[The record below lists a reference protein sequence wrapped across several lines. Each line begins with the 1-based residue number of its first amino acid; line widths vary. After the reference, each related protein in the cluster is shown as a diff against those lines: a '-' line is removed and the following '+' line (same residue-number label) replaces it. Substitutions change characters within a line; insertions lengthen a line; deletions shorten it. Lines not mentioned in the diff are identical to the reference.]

1 MSNKQIMKD
10 VFDNEFN
17 ANKIR
22 NQIFL
27 KSEKKTKKNMIKFL
41 QYATFVFVIAIVGIT
56 IFINNQQANYIYS
69 DITSNIIINKINEFD
84 LTKLDADIK
93 FEEIIFLDDIN
104 LKENEY
110 IFLKELIQN
119 SKHLIINT
127 DISISI
133 LRKIGIEKPIKIITF
148 GFNSKATITISSI
161 KENKVMI
168 FIQRDIMIAKQ
179 KRIET
184 QEKEIKLENNEKIYN
199 KIVTFII
206 KELHN

>member
-1 MSNKQIMKD
+1 MLFIGLIAKKKD
-10 VFDNEFN
+10 VQSIKKDIKEKEIEIIEIKENNIEN
-17 ANKIR
+17 
-22 NQIFL
+22 L
-27 KSEKKTKKNMIKFL
+27 KN
-41 QYATFVFVIAIVGIT
+41 
-56 IFINNQQANYIYS
+56 
-69 DITSNIIINKINEFD
+69 
-84 LTKLDADIK
+84 IK

-110 IFLKELIQN
+110 TFMKELIQN

-127 DISISI
+127 DISINI

-148 GFNSKATITISSI
+148 GFNSKATITISSV
-161 KENKVMI
+161 KENKAII
-168 FIQRDIMIAKQ
+168 FIQRDIMITEQ

-184 QEKEIKLENNEKIYN
+184 QEREIKLENNEKIYN

>member
-1 MSNKQIMKD
+1 MLFIGLITKKKD
-10 VFDNEFN
+10 VQSIKKDIKEKEIEIIEIKENNIEN
-17 ANKIR
+17 
-22 NQIFL
+22 L
-27 KSEKKTKKNMIKFL
+27 KN
-41 QYATFVFVIAIVGIT
+41 
-56 IFINNQQANYIYS
+56 
-69 DITSNIIINKINEFD
+69 
-84 LTKLDADIK
+84 IK
-93 FEEIIFLDDIN
+93 FEEIIFLEDIN

-110 IFLKELIQN
+110 TFMKELIQN

-168 FIQRDIMIAKQ
+168 FIQRDIMIAEQ

>member
-1 MSNKQIMKD
+1 MLFIGLIAKKKD
-10 VFDNEFN
+10 VQSIKKDIKEKEIDIIEIKENNIEN
-17 ANKIR
+17 
-22 NQIFL
+22 L
-27 KSEKKTKKNMIKFL
+27 KN
-41 QYATFVFVIAIVGIT
+41 
-56 IFINNQQANYIYS
+56 
-69 DITSNIIINKINEFD
+69 
-84 LTKLDADIK
+84 IK

-110 IFLKELIQN
+110 TFMKELIQN

-127 DISISI
+127 DISINI

-168 FIQRDIMIAKQ
+168 FIQRDIMIAEQ

>member
-1 MSNKQIMKD
+1 MLFIGLIAKKKD
-10 VFDNEFN
+10 VQSIKKDIKEKEIEIIEIKENNIEN
-17 ANKIR
+17 
-22 NQIFL
+22 L
-27 KSEKKTKKNMIKFL
+27 KN
-41 QYATFVFVIAIVGIT
+41 
-56 IFINNQQANYIYS
+56 
-69 DITSNIIINKINEFD
+69 
-84 LTKLDADIK
+84 IK

-161 KENKVMI
+161 KEKKVMI
-168 FIQRDIMIAKQ
+168 FIQRDIMIVEQ

-184 QEKEIKLENNEKIYN
+184 QEREIKLENNEKIYN
-199 KIVTFII
+199 KIVAFII

>member
-1 MSNKQIMKD
+1 MLFIGLIAKKKD
-10 VFDNEFN
+10 VQSIKKDIKEKEIEIIEIKENNIEN
-17 ANKIR
+17 
-22 NQIFL
+22 L
-27 KSEKKTKKNMIKFL
+27 KN
-41 QYATFVFVIAIVGIT
+41 
-56 IFINNQQANYIYS
+56 
-69 DITSNIIINKINEFD
+69 
-84 LTKLDADIK
+84 IK

-110 IFLKELIQN
+110 TFMKELIQN

>member
-1 MSNKQIMKD
+1 MLFIGLIAKKKD
-10 VFDNEFN
+10 VQSIKKDIKEKEIELIEIKENNIEN
-17 ANKIR
+17 
-22 NQIFL
+22 L
-27 KSEKKTKKNMIKFL
+27 KN
-41 QYATFVFVIAIVGIT
+41 
-56 IFINNQQANYIYS
+56 
-69 DITSNIIINKINEFD
+69 
-84 LTKLDADIK
+84 IK

-110 IFLKELIQN
+110 TFMKELIQN

-168 FIQRDIMIAKQ
+168 FIQRDIMIAEQ

-184 QEKEIKLENNEKIYN
+184 QEREIKLENNEKIYN
-199 KIVTFII
+199 KIVAFII

>member
-1 MSNKQIMKD
+1 MLFIGLIAKKKD
-10 VFDNEFN
+10 VQSIKKDIKEKEIEIIEIKENNIEN
-17 ANKIR
+17 
-22 NQIFL
+22 L
-27 KSEKKTKKNMIKFL
+27 KN
-41 QYATFVFVIAIVGIT
+41 
-56 IFINNQQANYIYS
+56 
-69 DITSNIIINKINEFD
+69 
-84 LTKLDADIK
+84 IK

-110 IFLKELIQN
+110 TFMKELIQN

-127 DISISI
+127 DISINI

-148 GFNSKATITISSI
+148 GFNSKATITISSV
-161 KENKVMI
+161 KENKAII
-168 FIQRDIMIAKQ
+168 FIQRDIMIAEQ

>member
-1 MSNKQIMKD
+1 MLFIGLITKKKD
-10 VFDNEFN
+10 VQS
-17 ANKIR
+17 IR
-22 NQIFL
+22 KDIKEKEIEIIEIKENNIENL
-27 KSEKKTKKNMIKFL
+27 KN
-41 QYATFVFVIAIVGIT
+41 
-56 IFINNQQANYIYS
+56 
-69 DITSNIIINKINEFD
+69 
-84 LTKLDADIK
+84 IK

-110 IFLKELIQN
+110 TFMKELIQN

-127 DISISI
+127 DISINI

-148 GFNSKATITISSI
+148 GFNSKATITISSV
-161 KENKVMI
+161 KENKAII
-168 FIQRDIMIAKQ
+168 FIQRDIMITEQ

-199 KIVTFII
+199 KIVTFIM

>member
-1 MSNKQIMKD
+1 MLFIGLIAKKKD
-10 VFDNEFN
+10 VQSIKKDIKEKEIEIIEIKENNIEN
-17 ANKIR
+17 
-22 NQIFL
+22 L
-27 KSEKKTKKNMIKFL
+27 KN
-41 QYATFVFVIAIVGIT
+41 
-56 IFINNQQANYIYS
+56 
-69 DITSNIIINKINEFD
+69 
-84 LTKLDADIK
+84 IK

-110 IFLKELIQN
+110 TFMKELIQN

-168 FIQRDIMIAKQ
+168 FIQRDIMIAEQ

>member
-1 MSNKQIMKD
+1 MLFIGLIAKKKD
-10 VFDNEFN
+10 VQSIKKDIKEKEIEIIEIKENNIEN
-17 ANKIR
+17 
-22 NQIFL
+22 L
-27 KSEKKTKKNMIKFL
+27 KN
-41 QYATFVFVIAIVGIT
+41 
-56 IFINNQQANYIYS
+56 
-69 DITSNIIINKINEFD
+69 
-84 LTKLDADIK
+84 IK

-148 GFNSKATITISSI
+148 GFNSQATITISSI

-168 FIQRDIMIAKQ
+168 FIQRDIMIAEQ

>member
-1 MSNKQIMKD
+1 MLFIGLIAKKKD
-10 VFDNEFN
+10 VQSIKKDIKEKEIEIIEIKENNIEN
-17 ANKIR
+17 
-22 NQIFL
+22 L
-27 KSEKKTKKNMIKFL
+27 KN
-41 QYATFVFVIAIVGIT
+41 
-56 IFINNQQANYIYS
+56 
-69 DITSNIIINKINEFD
+69 
-84 LTKLDADIK
+84 IK

-110 IFLKELIQN
+110 TFMKELIQN

-127 DISISI
+127 DISINI

-148 GFNSKATITISSI
+148 GFNSKATITISSV
-161 KENKVMI
+161 KENKAII
-168 FIQRDIMIAKQ
+168 FIQRDIMITEQ

-199 KIVTFII
+199 KIVTFIM

>member
-1 MSNKQIMKD
+1 MLFIGLITKKKD
-10 VFDNEFN
+10 VQSIKKDIKEKEIEIIEIKENNIEN
-17 ANKIR
+17 
-22 NQIFL
+22 L
-27 KSEKKTKKNMIKFL
+27 KN
-41 QYATFVFVIAIVGIT
+41 
-56 IFINNQQANYIYS
+56 
-69 DITSNIIINKINEFD
+69 
-84 LTKLDADIK
+84 IK
-93 FEEIIFLDDIN
+93 FEEIIFLEDIN

-110 IFLKELIQN
+110 TFMKELIQN

-127 DISISI
+127 DISINI

-148 GFNSKATITISSI
+148 GFNSKATITISSV
-161 KENKVMI
+161 KENKAII
-168 FIQRDIMIAKQ
+168 FIQRDIMITEQ

>member
-1 MSNKQIMKD
+1 MLFIGLIAKKKD
-10 VFDNEFN
+10 VQS
-17 ANKIR
+17 IR
-22 NQIFL
+22 KDIKEKEIEIIEIKENNIENL
-27 KSEKKTKKNMIKFL
+27 KN
-41 QYATFVFVIAIVGIT
+41 
-56 IFINNQQANYIYS
+56 
-69 DITSNIIINKINEFD
+69 
-84 LTKLDADIK
+84 IK

-110 IFLKELIQN
+110 TFMKELIQN

-179 KRIET
+179 KRIER

-199 KIVTFII
+199 KIVTFIM

>member
-1 MSNKQIMKD
+1 MLFIGVIAKKKD
-10 VFDNEFN
+10 VQSIKRDIKEKEIEIIEIKENNIEN
-17 ANKIR
+17 
-22 NQIFL
+22 L
-27 KSEKKTKKNMIKFL
+27 KN
-41 QYATFVFVIAIVGIT
+41 
-56 IFINNQQANYIYS
+56 
-69 DITSNIIINKINEFD
+69 
-84 LTKLDADIK
+84 IK
-93 FEEIIFLDDIN
+93 FEEIIFLNDIN
-104 LKENEY
+104 LNENEY
-110 IFLKELIQN
+110 TFMKELIQN

-148 GFNSKATITISSI
+148 GFNSKATITISSV
-161 KENKVMI
+161 KDNKAMI
-168 FIQRDIMIAKQ
+168 FIQRDIMITGQ

>member
-1 MSNKQIMKD
+1 MLFIALIAKKKD
-10 VFDNEFN
+10 VQSIKKDIKEKEIEIIEIKENNIEN
-17 ANKIR
+17 
-22 NQIFL
+22 L
-27 KSEKKTKKNMIKFL
+27 KN
-41 QYATFVFVIAIVGIT
+41 
-56 IFINNQQANYIYS
+56 
-69 DITSNIIINKINEFD
+69 
-84 LTKLDADIK
+84 IK

-110 IFLKELIQN
+110 TFMKELIQN

-127 DISISI
+127 DISINI

-148 GFNSKATITISSI
+148 GFNSKATITISSV
-161 KENKVMI
+161 KENKAII
-168 FIQRDIMIAKQ
+168 FIQRDIMITEQ

-199 KIVTFII
+199 KIVTFIM

>member
-1 MSNKQIMKD
+1 MLFIGLIAKKKD
-10 VFDNEFN
+10 VQS
-17 ANKIR
+17 IR
-22 NQIFL
+22 KDIKEKEIEIIEIKENNIENL
-27 KSEKKTKKNMIKFL
+27 KN
-41 QYATFVFVIAIVGIT
+41 
-56 IFINNQQANYIYS
+56 
-69 DITSNIIINKINEFD
+69 
-84 LTKLDADIK
+84 IK

-161 KENKVMI
+161 KENKVIIDEMANI
-168 FIQRDIMIAKQ
+168 IDQNSQ
-179 KRIET
+179 
-184 QEKEIKLENNEKIYN
+184 NNSGNTSY
-199 KIVTFII
+199 
-206 KELHN
+206 L

>member
-1 MSNKQIMKD
+1 MLFIGLITKKKD
-10 VFDNEFN
+10 VQSIKKDIKEKEIEIIEIKENNIEN
-17 ANKIR
+17 
-22 NQIFL
+22 L
-27 KSEKKTKKNMIKFL
+27 KN
-41 QYATFVFVIAIVGIT
+41 
-56 IFINNQQANYIYS
+56 
-69 DITSNIIINKINEFD
+69 
-84 LTKLDADIK
+84 IK

-110 IFLKELIQN
+110 TFMKELIQN

-127 DISISI
+127 DISINI

-148 GFNSKATITISSI
+148 GFNSKATITISSV
-161 KENKVMI
+161 KENKAII
-168 FIQRDIMIAKQ
+168 FIQRDIMITEQ

>member
-1 MSNKQIMKD
+1 MLFIGLIAKKKD
-10 VFDNEFN
+10 VQS
-17 ANKIR
+17 IR
-22 NQIFL
+22 KDIKEKEIEIIEIKENNIENL
-27 KSEKKTKKNMIKFL
+27 KN
-41 QYATFVFVIAIVGIT
+41 
-56 IFINNQQANYIYS
+56 
-69 DITSNIIINKINEFD
+69 
-84 LTKLDADIK
+84 IK

-168 FIQRDIMIAKQ
+168 FIQRDIMIAEQ

>member
-1 MSNKQIMKD
+1 MLFIGLITKKKD
-10 VFDNEFN
+10 VQSIKKDIKEKEIEIIEIKENNIEN
-17 ANKIR
+17 
-22 NQIFL
+22 L
-27 KSEKKTKKNMIKFL
+27 KN
-41 QYATFVFVIAIVGIT
+41 
-56 IFINNQQANYIYS
+56 
-69 DITSNIIINKINEFD
+69 
-84 LTKLDADIK
+84 IK

-110 IFLKELIQN
+110 TFMKELIQN

-127 DISISI
+127 DISINI

-148 GFNSKATITISSI
+148 GFNSKATITISSV
-161 KENKVMI
+161 KENKAII
-168 FIQRDIMIAKQ
+168 FIQRDIMITEQ

-199 KIVTFII
+199 KIVTFIM

>member
-1 MSNKQIMKD
+1 MLFIGLIAKKKD
-10 VFDNEFN
+10 VQSIKKDIKEKEIEIIEIKENNIEN
-17 ANKIR
+17 
-22 NQIFL
+22 L
-27 KSEKKTKKNMIKFL
+27 KN
-41 QYATFVFVIAIVGIT
+41 
-56 IFINNQQANYIYS
+56 
-69 DITSNIIINKINEFD
+69 
-84 LTKLDADIK
+84 IK

-110 IFLKELIQN
+110 TFMKELIQN

-199 KIVTFII
+199 KIVTFIM

>member
-1 MSNKQIMKD
+1 MLFIGLIAKKKD
-10 VFDNEFN
+10 VQS
-17 ANKIR
+17 IR
-22 NQIFL
+22 KDIKEKEIEIIEIKENNIENL
-27 KSEKKTKKNMIKFL
+27 KN
-41 QYATFVFVIAIVGIT
+41 
-56 IFINNQQANYIYS
+56 
-69 DITSNIIINKINEFD
+69 
-84 LTKLDADIK
+84 IK

-168 FIQRDIMIAKQ
+168 FIQRDIMITEQ

-184 QEKEIKLENNEKIYN
+184 QEREIKLENNEKIYN

>member
-1 MSNKQIMKD
+1 MLFIGLIAKKKD
-10 VFDNEFN
+10 VQSIKKDIKEKEIELIEIKENNIEN
-17 ANKIR
+17 
-22 NQIFL
+22 L
-27 KSEKKTKKNMIKFL
+27 KN
-41 QYATFVFVIAIVGIT
+41 
-56 IFINNQQANYIYS
+56 
-69 DITSNIIINKINEFD
+69 
-84 LTKLDADIK
+84 IK

-110 IFLKELIQN
+110 TFMKELIQN

-127 DISISI
+127 DISINI

-148 GFNSKATITISSI
+148 GFNSKATITISSV
-161 KENKVMI
+161 KENKAII
-168 FIQRDIMIAKQ
+168 FIQRDIMITEQ

>member
-1 MSNKQIMKD
+1 MLFIGLITKKKD
-10 VFDNEFN
+10 VQSIKKDIKEKEIEIIEIKENNIEN
-17 ANKIR
+17 
-22 NQIFL
+22 L
-27 KSEKKTKKNMIKFL
+27 KN
-41 QYATFVFVIAIVGIT
+41 
-56 IFINNQQANYIYS
+56 
-69 DITSNIIINKINEFD
+69 
-84 LTKLDADIK
+84 IK
-93 FEEIIFLDDIN
+93 FEEIIFLEDIN

-110 IFLKELIQN
+110 TFMKELIQN

-127 DISISI
+127 DISINI

-148 GFNSKATITISSI
+148 GFNSKATITISSV
-161 KENKVMI
+161 KENKAII
-168 FIQRDIMIAKQ
+168 FIQRDIMIAEQ

>member
-1 MSNKQIMKD
+1 MLFIGLIAKKKD
-10 VFDNEFN
+10 VQS
-17 ANKIR
+17 IR
-22 NQIFL
+22 KDIKEKEIEIIEIKENNIENL
-27 KSEKKTKKNMIKFL
+27 KN
-41 QYATFVFVIAIVGIT
+41 
-56 IFINNQQANYIYS
+56 
-69 DITSNIIINKINEFD
+69 
-84 LTKLDADIK
+84 IK

-148 GFNSKATITISSI
+148 GFNSKATITISSV
-161 KENKVMI
+161 KENKAII
-168 FIQRDIMIAKQ
+168 FIQRDIMITEQ

>member
-1 MSNKQIMKD
+1 MLFIGLIAKKKD
-10 VFDNEFN
+10 VQS
-17 ANKIR
+17 IR
-22 NQIFL
+22 KDIKEKEIEIIEIKENNIENL
-27 KSEKKTKKNMIKFL
+27 KN
-41 QYATFVFVIAIVGIT
+41 
-56 IFINNQQANYIYS
+56 
-69 DITSNIIINKINEFD
+69 
-84 LTKLDADIK
+84 IK

-133 LRKIGIEKPIKIITF
+133 LRKLGIEKPIKIITF

-168 FIQRDIMIAKQ
+168 FIQRDIMIAEQ

>member
-1 MSNKQIMKD
+1 MLFIGLIAKKKD
-10 VFDNEFN
+10 VQSIKKDIKEKEIEIIEIKENNIEN
-17 ANKIR
+17 
-22 NQIFL
+22 L
-27 KSEKKTKKNMIKFL
+27 KN
-41 QYATFVFVIAIVGIT
+41 
-56 IFINNQQANYIYS
+56 
-69 DITSNIIINKINEFD
+69 
-84 LTKLDADIK
+84 IK

-110 IFLKELIQN
+110 TFMKELIQN

-127 DISISI
+127 DISINI

-148 GFNSKATITISSI
+148 GFNSKATITISSV
-161 KENKVMI
+161 KENKAII
-168 FIQRDIMIAKQ
+168 FIQRDIMITEQ

>member
-1 MSNKQIMKD
+1 MLFIGLIAKKKD
-10 VFDNEFN
+10 VQS
-17 ANKIR
+17 IR
-22 NQIFL
+22 KDIKEKEIEIIEIKENNIENL
-27 KSEKKTKKNMIKFL
+27 KN
-41 QYATFVFVIAIVGIT
+41 
-56 IFINNQQANYIYS
+56 
-69 DITSNIIINKINEFD
+69 
-84 LTKLDADIK
+84 IK

-127 DISISI
+127 DISINI
-133 LRKIGIEKPIKIITF
+133 LRKIGIEKSIKIITF
-148 GFNSKATITISSI
+148 GFNSKATITISSV
-161 KENKVMI
+161 KENKAII
-168 FIQRDIMIAKQ
+168 FIQRDIMITEQ

>member
-1 MSNKQIMKD
+1 MLFIGLIAKKKD
-10 VFDNEFN
+10 VQSIKKDIKEKEIEIIEIKENNIEN
-17 ANKIR
+17 
-22 NQIFL
+22 L
-27 KSEKKTKKNMIKFL
+27 KN
-41 QYATFVFVIAIVGIT
+41 
-56 IFINNQQANYIYS
+56 
-69 DITSNIIINKINEFD
+69 
-84 LTKLDADIK
+84 IK

-110 IFLKELIQN
+110 TFMKELIQN

-127 DISISI
+127 DISINI

-168 FIQRDIMIAKQ
+168 FIQRDIMIAEQ

>member
-1 MSNKQIMKD
+1 MLFIGLIAKKKD
-10 VFDNEFN
+10 VQS
-17 ANKIR
+17 IR
-22 NQIFL
+22 KDIKEKEIEIIEIKENNIENL
-27 KSEKKTKKNMIKFL
+27 KN
-41 QYATFVFVIAIVGIT
+41 
-56 IFINNQQANYIYS
+56 
-69 DITSNIIINKINEFD
+69 
-84 LTKLDADIK
+84 IK

-127 DISISI
+127 DISINI

-148 GFNSKATITISSI
+148 GFNSKATITISSV
-161 KENKVMI
+161 KENKAII
-168 FIQRDIMIAKQ
+168 FIQRDIMITEQ

>member
-1 MSNKQIMKD
+1 MLFIGLIAKKKD
-10 VFDNEFN
+10 VQS
-17 ANKIR
+17 IR
-22 NQIFL
+22 KDIKEKEIEIIEIKENNIENL
-27 KSEKKTKKNMIKFL
+27 KN
-41 QYATFVFVIAIVGIT
+41 
-56 IFINNQQANYIYS
+56 
-69 DITSNIIINKINEFD
+69 
-84 LTKLDADIK
+84 IK

-168 FIQRDIMIAKQ
+168 FIQRDIMIAEQ

-184 QEKEIKLENNEKIYN
+184 QEREIKLENNEKI
-199 KIVTFII
+199 
-206 KELHN
+206 

>member
-1 MSNKQIMKD
+1 MLFIGLIAKKKD
-10 VFDNEFN
+10 VQS
-17 ANKIR
+17 IR
-22 NQIFL
+22 KDIKENNIENL
-27 KSEKKTKKNMIKFL
+27 KN
-41 QYATFVFVIAIVGIT
+41 
-56 IFINNQQANYIYS
+56 
-69 DITSNIIINKINEFD
+69 
-84 LTKLDADIK
+84 IK

-119 SKHLIINT
+119 SKHSIINT

-168 FIQRDIMIAKQ
+168 FIQRDIMIAEQ

>member
-1 MSNKQIMKD
+1 MLFIGLIAKKKD
-10 VFDNEFN
+10 VQS
-17 ANKIR
+17 IR
-22 NQIFL
+22 KDIKEKEIEIIEIKENNIENL
-27 KSEKKTKKNMIKFL
+27 KN
-41 QYATFVFVIAIVGIT
+41 
-56 IFINNQQANYIYS
+56 
-69 DITSNIIINKINEFD
+69 
-84 LTKLDADIK
+84 IK

-110 IFLKELIQN
+110 TFMKELIQN

-127 DISISI
+127 DISINI

-168 FIQRDIMIAKQ
+168 FIQRDIMIAEQ

>member
-1 MSNKQIMKD
+1 MLFIGLITKKKD
-10 VFDNEFN
+10 VQSIKKDIKEKEIEIIEIKENNIEN
-17 ANKIR
+17 
-22 NQIFL
+22 L
-27 KSEKKTKKNMIKFL
+27 K
-41 QYATFVFVIAIVGIT
+41 
-56 IFINNQQANYIYS
+56 NN
-69 DITSNIIINKINEFD
+69 
-84 LTKLDADIK
+84 K

-110 IFLKELIQN
+110 TFMKELIQN

-127 DISISI
+127 DISINI

-148 GFNSKATITISSI
+148 GFNSKATITISSV
-161 KENKVMI
+161 KENKAII
-168 FIQRDIMIAKQ
+168 FIQRDIMITEQ

-199 KIVTFII
+199 KIVTFIM

>member
-1 MSNKQIMKD
+1 MMLFIGLIAKKKD
-10 VFDNEFN
+10 VQS
-17 ANKIR
+17 IR
-22 NQIFL
+22 KDIKEKEIEIIEIKENNIENL
-27 KSEKKTKKNMIKFL
+27 KN
-41 QYATFVFVIAIVGIT
+41 
-56 IFINNQQANYIYS
+56 
-69 DITSNIIINKINEFD
+69 
-84 LTKLDADIK
+84 IK

-168 FIQRDIMIAKQ
+168 FIQRDIMIAEQ

-184 QEKEIKLENNEKIYN
+184 QEREIKLENNEKIYN
-199 KIVTFII
+199 KIVAFII

>member
-1 MSNKQIMKD
+1 MLFIGLIAKKKD
-10 VFDNEFN
+10 VQSIKKDIKEKEIEIIEIKENNIEN
-17 ANKIR
+17 
-22 NQIFL
+22 L
-27 KSEKKTKKNMIKFL
+27 KN
-41 QYATFVFVIAIVGIT
+41 
-56 IFINNQQANYIYS
+56 
-69 DITSNIIINKINEFD
+69 
-84 LTKLDADIK
+84 IK
-93 FEEIIFLDDIN
+93 FEEIIFLEDIN

-110 IFLKELIQN
+110 TFMKELIQN

-127 DISISI
+127 DISINI

-148 GFNSKATITISSI
+148 GFNSKATITISSV
-161 KENKVMI
+161 KENKAII
-168 FIQRDIMIAKQ
+168 FIQRDIMITEQ

>member
-1 MSNKQIMKD
+1 MLFIGLIAKKKD
-10 VFDNEFN
+10 VQSIKKDIKEKEIEIIEIKENNIEN
-17 ANKIR
+17 
-22 NQIFL
+22 L
-27 KSEKKTKKNMIKFL
+27 KN
-41 QYATFVFVIAIVGIT
+41 
-56 IFINNQQANYIYS
+56 
-69 DITSNIIINKINEFD
+69 
-84 LTKLDADIK
+84 IK

-110 IFLKELIQN
+110 TFIKELIQN

-127 DISISI
+127 DISINI

-148 GFNSKATITISSI
+148 GFNSKATITISSV
-161 KENKVMI
+161 KENKAII
-168 FIQRDIMIAKQ
+168 FIQRDIMITEQ